1 MSNFTHSLIH
11 SLYKWLVAQNQS
23 WVYLQQR
30 NWQALQIVLWAP
42 SHQLVSIYQHPT
54 GFGARTWIH
63 PSFTLRDWTKPSA
76 RLPLAPLAGGG
87 RPLVASSSTLH
98 LRCWWWAPPGGIFKH
113 SPSPLLLV
121 GAPWWHL
128 QALSISAAD
137 EACTLK
143 RGLQGGGPLPVETE
157 NQRGGAEALPGAL
170 RGIRRPLPAQM
181 DGVAK
186 SQMNRSNVPHVL
198 QPLGPHPSDVE
209 STG

>member
-1 MSNFTHSLIH
+1 MGVFTAKKLASTANSALGAKPPVGKYIPAPH
-11 SLYKWLVAQNQS
+11 
-23 WVYLQQR
+23 WVWSSDL
-30 NWQALQIVLWAP
+30 AP
-42 SHQLVSIYQHPT
+42 SFLHP
-54 GFGARTWIH
+54 
-63 PSFTLRDWTKPSA
+63 P
-76 RLPLAPLAGGG
+76 RLDQAKRQAAPG
-87 RPLVASSSTLH
+87 STS
-98 LRCWWWAPPGGIFKH
+98 WWWAPPGGIFKH
-113 SPSPLLLV
+113 SPSPLLVV

-186 SQMNRSNVPHVL
+186 SQRNRSNVPHVL